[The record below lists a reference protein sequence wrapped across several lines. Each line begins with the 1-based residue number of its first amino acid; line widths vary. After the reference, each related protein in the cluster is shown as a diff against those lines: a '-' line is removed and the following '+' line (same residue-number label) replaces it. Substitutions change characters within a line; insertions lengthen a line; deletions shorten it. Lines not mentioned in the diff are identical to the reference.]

1 MKVSS
6 LTVVQ
11 GIFKQ
16 TDPGFVDGGYDLLG
30 DSFGLIDQEGDRWGK
45 FKRYVYLPPFPL
57 SLDLVICLSAQ
68 KELMVDILNDLMMK
82 RMMER
87 HIKSFG

>member
-16 TDPGFVDGGYDLLG
+16 SDPDFVDGGYDLLG

-45 FKRYVYLPPFPL
+45 LHRYVYLL
-57 SLDLVICLSAQ
+57 SFQCSV
-68 KELMVDILNDLMMK
+68 VPVGG
-82 RMMER
+82 R
-87 HIKSFG
+87 